1 MNHKKFYVSLSF
13 LASIVFTQESVPFE
27 ISKQFAVPL
36 ENNQLIWNSDISFN
50 NLLIDKSSRNFK
62 NKFEKLSF
70 EALPEDSSYV
80 KSKFIYEF
88 GDYGYDK
95 LRVGLKKHS
104 VNETFKFVGSKKSY
118 FGQYSE
124 FSNAENPPLSLFYQ
138 FDYSKKFEKN
148 KLYSSIGYFREE
160 SQFNF
165 NSSKFDSSLNS
176 EFSDFLSL
184 TIGNKFIKNDYNFD
198 LQLNHISKF
207 ESLLLNE
214 YAINNKYDLERN
226 RFQASVHKNNFL
238 TLNVILNNSYYL
250 DERTANGF
258 SLNALTVTAQYHNF
272 PTPKG
277 SSYPVG
283 ELVYGIDLIEDIVK
297 PNIYYRN
304 IFGNLDVV
312 FKTRNQHSMVLFD
325 VYDFDGKGRFR
336 GNEVEEWKNL
346 SLTYY
351 FNTKIDFSASL
362 KYVEADNVIVP
373 IELGEIIIP
382 ESDRYEFIDDNMMS
396 LQSNFKIPMK
406 YGSLNF
412 NHSYNFYDSL
422 ISSNRKHILRLDY
435 LYNLSLVKNNLGI
448 NGKLS
453 LEYMSKNNSDMSFN
467 YFKNMPERRNNID
480 SDDYINL
487 SLNADILIS
496 DVILTV
502 RLQNALNKFSSDEDY
517 SLRNH
522 EYFNPISS
530 LLTFGVIWEFDD

>member
-1 MNHKKFYVSLSF
+1 MNYKKFYVSFFL
-13 LASIVFTQESVPFE
+13 LASIVFSQESIPFE

-36 ENNQLIWNSDISFN
+36 ENNQLIWNSDLSFN
-50 NLLIDKSSRNFK
+50 NLLIDRSSRNFK

-70 EALPEDSSYV
+70 EVLPEDSSYV
-80 KSKFIYEF
+80 KSKFVYEF

-104 VNETFKFVGSKKSY
+104 LNETFQFTGSKKSY
-118 FGQYSE
+118 FGKYSE
-124 FSNAENPPLSLFYQ
+124 FSNAENPPVSLFYK

-148 KLYSSIGYFREE
+148 KLYSSVGYFREE

-165 NSSKFDSSLNS
+165 NSAEFDSSLNS
-176 EFSDFLSL
+176 EFSDFLSI

-214 YAINNKYDLERN
+214 YNINNKYDLERN
-226 RFQASVHKNNFL
+226 RLKASIQKNNFL
-238 TLNVILNNSYYL
+238 ALNVFLNNSHYF
-250 DERTANGF
+250 DERSSNGF
-258 SLNALTVTAQYHNF
+258 SLNALTITGQYYPF
-272 PTPKG
+272 PA
-277 SSYPVG
+277 G
-283 ELVYGIDLIEDIVK
+283 EFVYGIDLIENSVK
-297 PNIYYRN
+297 PNIYYKN

-312 FKTRNQHSMVLFD
+312 FKLRNQHSMVLFD
-325 VYDFDGKGRFR
+325 VYDFDGEGRFR
-336 GNEVEEWKNL
+336 GNQVEEWRNL
-346 SLTYY
+346 SLTYN

-362 KYVEADNVIVP
+362 KYVEADNFIVP
-373 IELGEIIIP
+373 TELGEVFIP
-382 ESDRYEFIDDNMMS
+382 ESDRYEFIDDDMVS
-396 LQSNFKIPMK
+396 FQSNFKIPLK

-422 ISSNRKHILRLDY
+422 ISSNRTHIFHLDY

-453 LEYMSKNNSDMSFN
+453 LQYMSKNNSDYSFN
-467 YFKNMPERRNNID
+467 YFKNMPEKKNNID
-480 SDDYINL
+480 SDDYINI
-487 SLNADILIS
+487 SLNTEISIS
-496 DVILTV
+496 DVILTI
-502 RLQNALNKFSSDEDY
+502 RIQNALNKFYTNEEY